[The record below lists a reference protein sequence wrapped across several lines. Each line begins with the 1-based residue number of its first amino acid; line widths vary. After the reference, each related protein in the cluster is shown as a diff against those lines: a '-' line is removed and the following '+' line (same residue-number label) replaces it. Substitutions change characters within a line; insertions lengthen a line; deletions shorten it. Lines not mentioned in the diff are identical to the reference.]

1 MFRHILVPT
10 DFSKKSSSALDI
22 ALKLVDVDSGE
33 ITLLHVIE
41 TIQNASYDEFADF
54 YDKLKQNAESKMADI
69 LKTHGGTGKNLH
81 VQVAFGNRAGRIV
94 SYAAEHDVDLI
105 VLSSHRIDPENIGQG
120 WGSISY
126 KVGLLSHCPVMM
138 VK

>member
-10 DFSKKSSSALDI
+10 DFSKKSNQALDI
-22 ALKLVDVDSGE
+22 ALKLVDIKAGQ

-41 TIQNASYDEFADF
+41 TIQNASYEEFADF
-54 YDKLKQNAESKMADI
+54 YDKLKQNAECKMAEI
-69 LKTHGGTGKNLH
+69 LKGYPGPEKALQARVT
-81 VQVAFGNRAGRIV
+81 FGNRVGRIV

-105 VLSSHRIDPENIGQG
+105 ILSSHRLEPENISQG

>member
-10 DFSKKSSSALDI
+10 DFSKKSSQALEI
-22 ALKLVDVDSGE
+22 ALKLVDVEDGK

-41 TIQNASYDEFADF
+41 TIQDASYGEFADF
-54 YDKLKQNAESKMADI
+54 YDKLKQNAERKMADI
-69 LKTHGGTGKNLH
+69 LEVYDGPNNSMQAK
-81 VQVAFGNRAGRIV
+81 VSFGNRAARIV
-94 SYAAEHDVDLI
+94 SYAAEHGVDLI
-105 VLSSHRIDPENIGQG
+105 VLSSHRIEPENMGQG